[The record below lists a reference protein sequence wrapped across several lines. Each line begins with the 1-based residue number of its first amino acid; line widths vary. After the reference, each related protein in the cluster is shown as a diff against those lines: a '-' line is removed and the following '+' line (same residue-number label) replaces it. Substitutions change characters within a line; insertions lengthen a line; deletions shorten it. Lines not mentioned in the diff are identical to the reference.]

1 MDLRKRTS
9 QIQTVSSWKD
19 SQKENRLDKT
29 LIQIEARKTIQAA
42 MKKVLKMKIV
52 HTRKAF
58 IKKMNKL

>member
-9 QIQTVSSWKD
+9 QIQIVFSWKD

-42 MKKVLKMKIV
+42 MKKVLKMRIALTK
-52 HTRKAF
+52 KAF